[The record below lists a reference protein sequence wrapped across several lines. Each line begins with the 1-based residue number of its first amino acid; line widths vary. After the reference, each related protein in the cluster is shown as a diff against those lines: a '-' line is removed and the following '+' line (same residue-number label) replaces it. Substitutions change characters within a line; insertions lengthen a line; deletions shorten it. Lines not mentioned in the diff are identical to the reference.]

1 MKLLIGGSPCTYW
14 SIARMNGR
22 ETVASGLGWEL
33 FKKYL
38 QAREMFQPDYFLY
51 ENNKSISVKIQ
62 NQISRELGMRP
73 ILIDSAL
80 VSAQHRERLYWTNIP
95 GVTQP
100 ADKGLLLWD
109 VVFPASE
116 VPDKYWYDWGITYTG
131 RQSGVVATVNKT
143 NWLDLM
149 RRVYS
154 LDSKSPTLNTVS
166 GGNQQAKVLQNGRAR
181 KLMPEEYARLQ
192 TVPDTYRF
200 SVSNGQMYRM
210 LGNGWTIDV
219 ISHILSFV
227 PGIKSEVLDV
237 LSLFDGMACGRIA
250 LDKLGINVGRYRAF
264 EIDKYAIK
272 TACENY
278 PDIEQM
284 GNVMR
289 LDEPGFVL

>member
-1 MKLLIGGSPCTYW
+1 MD
-14 SIARMNGR
+14 GR

-33 FKKYL
+33 FKTYL
-38 QAREMFQPDYFLY
+38 QARARFRPDYFLY
-51 ENNKSISVKIQ
+51 ENNKSISTEIQ
-62 NQISRELGMRP
+62 EQISRELGVEP

-100 ADKGLLLWD
+100 ADKGLLLRD
-109 VVFPASE
+109 IVFLASE
-116 VPDKYWYDWGITYTG
+116 VPDRYWYDLGLTYTG
-131 RQSGVVATVNKT
+131 RASGVVAMIDKT

-181 KLMPEEYARLQ
+181 KLMPAEYARLQ
-192 TVPDTYRF
+192 TVPESYRF
-200 SVSNGQMYRM
+200 SVSNGRMYRM

-219 ISHILSFV
+219 IAHILSFV

-250 LDKLGINVGRYRAF
+250 LDKLGVNVGRYRAF

-278 PDIEQM
+278 SDIEQM
-284 GNVMR
+284 GDVTQI
-289 LDEPGFVL
+289 LDAGFVL